1 MKIRHSRTAL
11 AILTAAT
18 LALPAA
24 LANAADAA
32 KCAPKTQ
39 GMKCA
44 GKCAPKCAAKC
55 AAGKCKPK
63 CAPMGKCAGK
73 CKPKC
78 APAK

>member
-1 MKIRHSRTAL
+1 MKIRSSRTAL
-11 AILTAAT
+11 ALLTVAT
-18 LALPAA
+18 LALPPAM
-24 LANAADAA
+24 ANAADAA

-39 GMKCA
+39 AAKCG
-44 GKCAPKCAAKC
+44 GKCAPKC

-63 CAPMGKCAGK
+63 CAPVAKCAGK